1 MNRARLIVAVA
12 LGAVVGMTPVAYAQ
26 QTEFPNA
33 RPPWESASGGAVASR
48 TPGRM
53 VRQGTA
59 RFRDAHNAALN
70 RARNG
75 PTITQAAPQDHA
87 SQLNADLLSIVF
99 QDLNVALAY
108 LGEVFLQG
116 ESGSTGSNGSSTAD
130 ETEPATDVSPLLG
143 TISGSQTD

>member
-1 MNRARLIVAVA
+1 MDRARLILTVL
-12 LGAVVGMTPVAYAQ
+12 LGAVVGITPVAYAQ

-59 RFRDAHNAALN
+59 RFRDAHAAALN

-75 PTITQAAPQDHA
+75 PTITQRAPQDHA

-108 LGEVFLQG
+108 LGQAFLQG
-116 ESGSTGSNGSSTAD
+116 GSGSSGGNGSSTPD
-130 ETEPATDVSPLLG
+130 QTEPATDVSPLLG
-143 TISGSQTD
+143 TISGPQGD